1 MKSNIQT
8 RILFSHWLDKS
19 GRFAPTID
27 HTPTN
32 TACTLLPFMKTIKIA
47 LLGTQH
53 DYKDG
58 IVPRIIAQLGYQIRW
73 VQVHECDLLIYGAF
87 YSARKAHAW
96 LPKPLR
102 ALAGNLEQK
111 LKDSLNTRSHAPVS
125 VFHTCENKRPDMVA
139 TDFAI
144 TFDLGPAKP
153 NQLRLPYWMELV
165 DWSHEGIVGNTNPR
179 YGELLSLTRLGQA
192 LGDDFLKRPQV
203 ASMITS
209 HLLEPRRT
217 LLAATQRAIPVE
229 GYGPYFDSSIKN
241 HHQSYFVKKAVLQ
254 KYAFNLCPEN
264 SLYPGYYTEK
274 IPESFQSGALPLGW
288 TDTNV
293 CADFNPKAFIN
304 LEPMAHLDYAPLT
317 QILNS
322 EPDLR
327 QFCDQPLLL
336 KKPSLD
342 STKQFIAEILRQAST

>member
-1 MKSNIQT
+1 
-8 RILFSHWLDKS
+8 
-19 GRFAPTID
+19 
-27 HTPTN
+27 
-32 TACTLLPFMKTIKIA
+32 MKTIKIA

-58 IVPRIIAQLGYQIRW
+58 IVPLIIEQLGYEIAW
-73 VQVHECDLLIYGAF
+73 VKPHQCELLIYGAF
-87 YSARKAHAW
+87 YTPRKSHAW

-102 ALAGNLEQK
+102 PLAENLQKRLEGQLGNR
-111 LKDSLNTRSHAPVS
+111 TYAPVS
-125 VFHTCENKRPDMVA
+125 LFHTCENKRPEMVA

-144 TFDLGPAKP
+144 TYDLGASNP

-209 HLLEPRRT
+209 HLLEPRRA

-241 HHQSYFVKKAVLQ
+241 HHQSHFVKKDVLQ

-288 TDTNV
+288 TDANI

-304 LEPMAHLDYAPLT
+304 LEPMAHRDYAPLVEL
-317 QILNS
+317 LNS
-322 EPDLR
+322 ESNLR

-342 STKQFIAEILRQAST
+342 PAKQFIAEILRQAST